1 MGLGPT
7 AVIDLLDV
15 ARDLTSQNPLD
26 TEVVLELLDTMPF
39 EYLDAQ
45 TRSAVTHARFALAT
59 ALSGDPD
66 QIAASRFALARVVV
80 LLERRVMIQTPW

>member
-7 AVIDLLDV
+7 TVIELLDV

-26 TEVVLELLDTMPF
+26 DEVMLELLDTMPF
-39 EYLDAQ
+39 EYLDVQ
-45 TRSAVTHARFALAT
+45 TRGAVAHARFAIAT
-59 ALSGDPD
+59 ATSGDPD
-66 QIAASRFALARVVV
+66 QIGVARLALARVVV